1 MSSEEEIVEKLKG
14 CYDPEIPV
22 NVYDLGLVYSIAASD
37 PTVTITMTFTSESCP
52 SARAIPLDIRRRVLE
67 LEDVEAVDFMIVWE
81 PPWHPRMISPAA
93 RKQLGIDEDALEA
106 M

>member
-1 MSSEEEIVEKLKG
+1 MSSEEAIVEKIKG
-14 CYDPEIPV
+14 CFYPEIPV
-22 NVYDLGLVYSIAASD
+22 NVYDLGLVYAIDSSD

-67 LEDVEAVDFMIVWE
+67 LEDVEAVDFLVVWE
-81 PPWHPRMISPAA
+81 PPWHPRMISAEA
-93 RKQLGIDEDALEA
+93 RQQLGIDEDALEE

>member
-1 MSSEEEIVEKLKG
+1 MSSEEAIVEKLKG

-22 NVYDLGLVYSIAASD
+22 NVYDLGLIYEIDAA
-37 PTVTITMTFTSESCP
+37 PETVTITMTFTSESCP

-67 LEDVEAVDFMIVWE
+67 LDDVEAVDFLIVWE
-81 PPWHPRMISPAA
+81 PVWHPRMISAEA
-93 RKQLGIDEDALEA
+93 RAQLGIDEDALDA